1 MGVKNQF
8 LTNFGLS
15 QFLMMA
21 NTISRK
27 FSAKKN
33 FFGPIKKSALF
44 FKRSTSE
51 IGPKISLLIFSFRK
65 IIFTDSC
72 S

>member
-15 QFLMMA
+15 QFLMIVNA
-21 NTISRK
+21 FSRK
-27 FSAKKN
+27 FLAKN
-33 FFGPIKKSALF
+33 FFFSPIKKSVLF

-51 IGPKISLLIFSFRK
+51 IGPKISFLSF
-65 IIFTDSC
+65 FLEVSF
-72 S
+72 